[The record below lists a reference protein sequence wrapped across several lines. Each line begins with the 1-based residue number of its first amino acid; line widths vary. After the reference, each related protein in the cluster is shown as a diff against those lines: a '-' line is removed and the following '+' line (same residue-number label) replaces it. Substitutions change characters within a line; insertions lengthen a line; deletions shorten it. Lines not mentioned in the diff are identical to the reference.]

1 MYLPGHIA
9 IGYLV
14 AWAFARWRKQK
25 LSLWLAFTVGI
36 VPDYDI
42 LFEGVGLAHHTYT
55 HSLLL
60 WIPVVVALALW
71 KRKTIPYVAGIL
83 SHLLIGD
90 FLVSSIPILLP
101 LSNVTVGLNL
111 GMPSAADA
119 LLEPASLIL
128 MLTLLFLNGD
138 FRRALNGERSN
149 LLMAIPL
156 ASMSALTW
164 LAAGQPELGG
174 LVTYGFSR
182 LALQTVSIGEILLA
196 AFLVGSIAVT
206 SVKEA
211 GLMIAAHGNIGYT
224 SQSSQEN
231 NSKNRQTTTLQAGIN
246 VHAVP
251 KMLKTGFIPFLNL
264 LDNPETAKTK
274 KERLLVLKKLS
285 YGFFFGSVIFVSLT
299 SRSNHAG
306 VGSVV

>member
-25 LSLWLAFTVGI
+25 LSLGLAFTVGI

-60 WIPVVVALALW
+60 WAPIVVALVLW

-128 MLTLLFLNGD
+128 MITLLLLNGD

-149 LLMAIPL
+149 FLMAIPL

-182 LALQTVSIGEILLA
+182 LALQTISIGEILLA
-196 AFLVGSIAVT
+196 AFFVGSIAAT

-211 GLMIAAHGNIGYT
+211 SLLIRHIET
-224 SQSSQEN
+224 SAIP
-231 NSKNRQTTTLQAGIN
+231 R
-246 VHAVP
+246 VHP
-251 KMLKTGFIPFLNL
+251 EKITQKKT
-264 LDNPETAKTK
+264 DKHT
-274 KERLLVLKKLS
+274 
-285 YGFFFGSVIFVSLT
+285 T
-299 SRSNHAG
+299 SRNKRAFCSEN
-306 VGSVV
+306 VKN